1 MGQAIQ
7 VRKKLH
13 ALLLVG
19 VGPGHDSPG
28 PFGVA
33 GVGGDVRN
41 VGRDIE
47 EIPRATS
54 TLDASSSPNQS
65 TARPSRR

>member
-1 MGQAIQ
+1 MDQAIQ

-33 GVGGDVRN
+33 GVGVDVRN
-41 VGRDIE
+41 VGRDVE
-47 EIPRATS
+47 EIPLSGRS
-54 TLDASSSPNQS
+54 LIGI
-65 TARPSRR
+65 RRHLEQPMW